1 MIFKLFA
8 MRDKTSGVFLQPFV
22 SRSEIDAKRMLAS
35 AFDDPGFNQTPA
47 GRYPQDF
54 VLYEVGLFDD
64 DRGEITGATP
74 FAIATLSDLRPL
86 PPASTVS
93 S

>member
-1 MIFKLFA
+1 
-8 MRDKTSGVFLQPFV
+8 MRFNLYSMLDKTSGVYLQPFV
-22 SRSEIDAKRMLAS
+22 SRGDVDAKRMLAQG
-35 AFDDPGFNQTPA
+35 FDDPAFLQTPA

-54 VLYEVGLFDD
+54 VLTRIGEFDD
-64 DRGEITGATP
+64 DTGVVDGRKP
-74 FAIATLSDLRPL
+74 LPIATLSDLRPL

>member
-1 MIFKLFA
+1 MLFKLFA

-22 SRSEIDAKRMLAS
+22 SRSVVDAKRMLAS
-35 AFDDPGFNQTPA
+35 AFDDPGFLQTPA

-54 VLYEVGLFDD
+54 VLYEIGLFDD
-64 DRGEITGATP
+64 DCGEIEATQP
-74 FAIATLSDLRPL
+74 AALATLSDLRPL